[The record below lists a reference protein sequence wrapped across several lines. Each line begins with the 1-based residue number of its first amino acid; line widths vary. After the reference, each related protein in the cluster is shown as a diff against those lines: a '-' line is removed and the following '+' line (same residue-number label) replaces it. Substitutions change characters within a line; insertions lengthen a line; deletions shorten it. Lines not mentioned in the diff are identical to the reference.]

1 MNEIEAKQV
10 LVESLNAFPGVAAWI
25 KANSPDPSATI
36 RTWAKAIESLERH
49 EVESVI
55 DRWST
60 GKLKAPEGYEKECF
74 HLHIRQVVMG
84 DRAKRMR
91 EQVREKV
98 INEHTRYAKQ
108 FYEKILGPFMAQVL
122 GIRNQYDQGLIT
134 IEERD
139 DRIGELRDKAIT
151 MVDRQGGKAA

>member
-1 MNEIEAKQV
+1 MTETEAKQV

-25 KANSPDPSATI
+25 KANSPDPAATI
-36 RTWAKAIESLERH
+36 RVWAKSLESLERH

-60 GKLKAPEGYEKECF
+60 GKLEAPEGYKKECF
-74 HLHIRQVVMG
+74 HLHIRQVVLN
-84 DRAKRMR
+84 DRSKRSR
-91 EQVREKV
+91 EQTREQT
-98 INEHTRYAKQ
+98 IRAHTRSSKQ

-139 DRIGELRDKAIT
+139 DRIGQLRDRAIA
-151 MVDRQGGKAA
+151 MVDRHEDQAA